1 MTALLLCAVG
11 AVVGVTAF
19 AADEPSKQPVYIVLY
34 SRFYDHSHQ
43 HTTEERIQRLL
54 PLLDRLR
61 QKYPQSGISALLQF
75 SGTVSEL
82 MSERN
87 PGLHFVDKV
96 KDYESRGLVDIGYT
110 GEEEPSYLYR
120 PKANL
125 LLADTPE
132 KRWTAKEEAAEHFLN
147 DFKNPVT
154 GQPLPG
160 LMGGL
165 KRTQEVFGPAVFAT
179 GIATM
184 IGGDTPITHAFRKM
198 DPEAVLGGIPQPDQR
213 YDIEGFGF
221 SADNFSKFMSPS
233 PETSPDVFW
242 EDNALRLSAQ
252 SLSDNKPHNTDETVD
267 ALKKVFAK
275 LDRTHPRVIKIEV
288 ASYLRYLTKRADG
301 SVRYDPMEWLYYHP
315 DAPQFP
321 ETMKPLVLQGQVE
334 AGYRNEEAV
343 LNWLLNEYLPAN
355 PGSRFLSI
363 HELAKM
369 AENSAGSEVTSDEI
383 RGIATSIDAH
393 FRQAPTDMPRFETA
407 GDKYFSNAEAFELL
421 AESLGKANPSNQKD
435 VSLPPSVKLT
445 PIYGPIES
453 PQDMGPIRGSVT
465 VADVLRAAAQIAPPL
480 ANDTWKSIPDNM
492 VPPSVQVG
500 ALHVNAAQFLH
511 LMAWSY
517 LNPAP
522 DRILQLSSIA
532 MTSQATFMFPK
543 NTMIKDQGNSWT
555 FKPAPLKLESAVVA
569 AR

>member
-1 MTALLLCAVG
+1 MCRLTALLLCAVG

-96 KDYESRGLVDIGYT
+96 KDYASRGLVDIGYT

-184 IGGDTPITHAFRKM
+184 IGGDTPITHAFRK
-198 DPEAVLGGIPQPDQR
+198 IR
-213 YDIEGFGF
+213 
-221 SADNFSKFMSPS
+221 
-233 PETSPDVFW
+233 
-242 EDNALRLSAQ
+242 
-252 SLSDNKPHNTDETVD
+252 
-267 ALKKVFAK
+267 
-275 LDRTHPRVIKIEV
+275 
-288 ASYLRYLTKRADG
+288 
-301 SVRYDPMEWLYYHP
+301 
-315 DAPQFP
+315 
-321 ETMKPLVLQGQVE
+321 
-334 AGYRNEEAV
+334 
-343 LNWLLNEYLPAN
+343 
-355 PGSRFLSI
+355 PGSGTGR
-363 HELAKM
+363 
-369 AENSAGSEVTSDEI
+369 NSSTRSEV
-383 RGIATSIDAH
+383 RH
-393 FRQAPTDMPRFETA
+393 
-407 GDKYFSNAEAFELL
+407 
-421 AESLGKANPSNQKD
+421 
-435 VSLPPSVKLT
+435 
-445 PIYGPIES
+445 
-453 PQDMGPIRGSVT
+453 
-465 VADVLRAAAQIAPPL
+465 
-480 ANDTWKSIPDNM
+480 
-492 VPPSVQVG
+492 
-500 ALHVNAAQFLH
+500 
-511 LMAWSY
+511 
-517 LNPAP
+517 
-522 DRILQLSSIA
+522 
-532 MTSQATFMFPK
+532 
-543 NTMIKDQGNSWT
+543 
-555 FKPAPLKLESAVVA
+555 
-569 AR
+569 